1 MTGRRRGWAAL
12 GAVGLLALLASTW
25 HLSRNGWG
33 NVYYAGIAATGG
45 RHLGAAFFGSLEPR
59 SVVSTDKPPLGL
71 WPMMLSVRLLG
82 VRSVAVLLPQALVTA
97 AAVVLLGHTVRRVAG
112 LRAGVVA
119 AVLLAVSPVTFALS
133 RYDDP
138 DTMLLLVSVVA
149 AWAVAAL
156 ADHPR
161 RRLLVLLGGA
171 LGAAFLTKWL
181 AGLVLAPAAGV
192 ALWRPLATQRL
203 RAVVTVAV
211 AAVVSGLWWV
221 AVLAV
226 LGPGRRPF
234 ADDSQGSLVELVLG
248 SNGFAR
254 LEGRGGGSIS
264 GHPGLLRLFT
274 PPFADQ
280 VTWFLPGALLALVLL
295 ALDRAVRGA
304 ERALVVLLGG
314 WLVVAAMLFSAMG
327 GAMHPYYTSYLAAP
341 AAGLLGLAAGRVGRA
356 WAPWRGAALVAVL
369 GATGTAVLA
378 ATGRDLAWLAAVA
391 GVATVAAVLALLLPE
406 GRRPRLLPLAAFAA
420 ALAVLTGPV
429 VTDAV
434 TTQVV
439 VNGADPRAGWSQAG
453 ATSVPPP
460 ALVAWLR
467 ARRSGDWAAAVPQ
480 ASPAAQ
486 LQLASGLPVLPL
498 GGFTGSSDAPTQG
511 QLRSF
516 VASGRLRYVVLLGQ
530 YRRYPLGTPP
540 ALAGHPVAAAVD
552 WARRRG
558 CPSVVAGVTVLDL
571 ADRTCRAT
579 AQ

>member
-1 MTGRRRGWAAL
+1 MTEQRRGWAAL
-12 GAVGLLALLASTW
+12 GVVGLLALLASTW

-45 RHLGAAFFGSLEPR
+45 QHLGAAFFGSLEPQ

-82 VRSVAVLLPQALVTA
+82 VRPVAVLLPQALVTA
-97 AAVVLLGHTVRRVAG
+97 AAVVLLGCTVWRVAG

-133 RYDDP
+133 RFDDP
-138 DTMLLLVSVVA
+138 DTMLLLVSVLA
-149 AWAVAAL
+149 ARAVVAL
-156 ADHPR
+156 AEHHR
-161 RRLLVLLGGA
+161 RRLLVLLGA
-171 LGAAFLTKWL
+171 TLGAAFLTKWL
-181 AGLVLAPAAGV
+181 AGLVLAPAAV
-192 ALWRPLATQRL
+192 AALWRPLAGQRR
-203 RAVVTVAV
+203 RAVLTVGLV
-211 AAVVSGLWWV
+211 AAVSGLWWV

-226 LGPGRRPF
+226 LGPARRPF

-295 ALDRAVRGA
+295 ALDRGVRGPH
-304 ERALVVLLGG
+304 RALVLLLGG
-314 WLVVAAMLFSAMG
+314 WLVVAAVLFSAMG

-341 AAGLLGLAAGRVGRA
+341 AAGLLGLAAGRGGRA
-356 WAPWRGAALVAVL
+356 WAGRRVAALVAVL
-369 GATGTAVLA
+369 GVTGTAVLA
-378 ATGRDLAWLAAVA
+378 GTGRGLAGLAVVA
-391 GVATVAAVLALLLPE
+391 GVATVAAVVVLLLPDA
-406 GRRPRLLPLAAFAA
+406 RRTRLLPVAAVAA
-420 ALAVLTGPV
+420 GLAVLTGPV
-429 VTDAV
+429 LTGAV
-434 TTQVV
+434 TAQGV

-453 ATSVPPP
+453 VTSVPPP

-467 ARRSGDWAAAVPQ
+467 AHRSGDWAAAVPQ

-498 GGFTGSSDAPTQG
+498 GGFTGSSDAPTRG

-516 VASGRLRYVVLLGQ
+516 VAAGRLRYVVLLGQ
-530 YRRYPLGTPP
+530 YRHHPMGTPP

-552 WARRRG
+552 WARRSG

-571 ADRTCRAT
+571 ADPTCRAVT
-579 AQ
+579 Q